1 MKYFGLIAAAFFVLL
16 LTIGVYVYHFYG
28 TLNYGVSSDTDA
40 WGQFGDYFGGILNPL
55 LSFIALI
62 CLIQSLTLQNQAN
75 ADLRAELKQTKQHEK
90 LRSFNLLFFNII
102 EAQKTQ
108 IGHLSI
114 KTKIEEASQTISGI
128 DAILHLEKEI
138 ETLRE
143 GGASDKDIEEYLEE
157 VDFKDCIFGMLRS
170 FYLAA
175 KLVTDRLSDAEG
187 FSLTE
192 RSSHFQTLINFTDF
206 SQLRLILIAT
216 QFTQGP
222 YAEFLT
228 AHSEL
233 KGTLEVVG
241 LRFDLY

>member
-1 MKYFGLIAAAFFVLL
+1 MKYASLIAAASFVLL
-16 LTIGVYVYHFYG
+16 LTLGVYVYHFYG
-28 TLNYGVSSDTDA
+28 TLNYGVSSTTDA

-62 CLIQSLTLQNQAN
+62 CLIQSLRLQNQAN

-108 IGHLSI
+108 IGNLSI
-114 KTKIEEASQTISGI
+114 KSGLGVASPKISGI
-128 DAILHLEKEI
+128 DAILHLEEEI
-138 ETLRE
+138 EALRE
-143 GGASDKDIEEYLEE
+143 SGASNKDIEVYLDE

-175 KLVTDRLSDAEG
+175 KLVSDRLNDAEG
-187 FSLTE
+187 FSLAE

-206 SQLRLILIAT
+206 SQLRLILMAT

-228 AHSEL
+228 SHSEL
-233 KGTLEVVG
+233 KETLDAVG
-241 LRFDLY
+241 LKFDLY

>member
-1 MKYFGLIAAAFFVLL
+1 MKYFGLIAAAALILL

-28 TLNYGVSSDTDA
+28 ILNYGIASSTDA

-62 CLIQSLTLQNQAN
+62 CLIQSLSLQNQAN
-75 ADLRAELKQTKQHEK
+75 SDLRAELKQTKQHEK

-108 IGHLSI
+108 VGNFSI
-114 KTKIEEASQTISGI
+114 KADAGATSQKISGI
-128 DAILHLEKEI
+128 DAILHLEQEI
-138 ETLRE
+138 EARRE
-143 GGASDKDIEEYLEE
+143 SGASHKDIEEYLEE

-170 FYLAA
+170 FYLATR
-175 KLVTDRLSDAEG
+175 LVTDRLSDTEG

-192 RSSHFQTLINFTDF
+192 RNSHFQTLINFTDF

-222 YAEFLT
+222 YADFLT
-228 AHSEL
+228 SHHEL
-233 KGTLEVVG
+233 KATLDAVG
-241 LRFDLY
+241 LKFDLY